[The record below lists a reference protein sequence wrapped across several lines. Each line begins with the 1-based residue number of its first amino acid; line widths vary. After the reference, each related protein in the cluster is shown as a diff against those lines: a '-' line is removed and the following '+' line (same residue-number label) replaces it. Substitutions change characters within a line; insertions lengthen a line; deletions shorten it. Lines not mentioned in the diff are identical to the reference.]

1 MDRLVLSDAAWER
14 MAPLIIGRPDQK
26 GSTGRDNRMFVEG
39 VLWIVRT
46 GSPWRDLP
54 EVFGDWNS
62 VFRRFSRWS
71 IKGVWWRIFE
81 AMSDDPDFE
90 YLIVDSTIVR
100 AHQHAAGAKKGGLK
114 IRRIGRS
121 RGGLSTKIH
130 MAVRGLGCPVRF
142 TLTAGQK
149 GDAPQAAALI
159 EGLPAEVVMADTA
172 YDADHLRQA
181 IAAKGAVAVI
191 PNNPSR
197 ALKYPLDKHLYAQR
211 HLVECCFSKLKQF
224 RRVATRF
231 EKDRPK
237 LSRRRHS
244 RRHHPMDAISV
255 HTTSDFSCFDAFSSR
270 EPVSTSLENA
280 LVHCRSKRSR
290 GRWLATAAGAGN
302 LRAGQHP
309 AIGLGGRND
318 LLIAND
324 DGDFPPFAGPHPR
337 LGNRHQRTGSVH
349 SRTVSFPRSATI
361 RTPYHFP
368 YARLTS
374 GECRLQL

>member
-54 EVFGDWNS
+54 EAFNIGTS

-100 AHQHAAGAKKGGLK
+100 AHQHAAGAKKGSEDQAL
-114 IRRIGRS
+114 GRS
-121 RGGLSTKIH
+121 RGGLSPKIH

-149 GDAPQAAALI
+149 GDAPQAAELI

-172 YDADHLRQA
+172 YDADPLRQA
-181 IAAKGAVAVI
+181 IAAKGAIAVI
-191 PNNPSR
+191 PNTPSR

-211 HLVECCFSKLKQF
+211 HRVERCFSKLKQF

-231 EKDRPK
+231 EKTARNYRAVVT
-237 LSRRRHS
+237 LA
-244 RRHHPMDAISV
+244 AIILWM
-255 HTTSDFSCFDAFSSR
+255 R
-270 EPVSTSLENA
+270 
-280 LVHCRSKRSR
+280 
-290 GRWLATAAGAGN
+290 
-302 LRAGQHP
+302 
-309 AIGLGGRND
+309 
-318 LLIAND
+318 
-324 DGDFPPFAGPHPR
+324 
-337 LGNRHQRTGSVH
+337 
-349 SRTVSFPRSATI
+349 
-361 RTPYHFP
+361 
-368 YARLTS
+368 
-374 GECRLQL
+374 